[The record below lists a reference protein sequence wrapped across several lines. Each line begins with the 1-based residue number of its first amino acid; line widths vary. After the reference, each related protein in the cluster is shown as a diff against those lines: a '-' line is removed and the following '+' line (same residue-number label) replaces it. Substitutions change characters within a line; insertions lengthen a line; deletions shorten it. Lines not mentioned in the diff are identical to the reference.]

1 MTEGAAL
8 PSYVPLLL
16 LGIVAVGFGLFTVAV
31 SWLLGRP
38 RPNAAKL
45 SSYECGMPAIGTARE
60 RFPIK
65 FFLVCMIFILLD
77 VDAAFL
83 YPWALVFRD
92 LGLFGLLEMG
102 VFMTLLGG
110 GFVYAW
116 KSGALDW

>member
-1 MTEGAAL
+1 MTEAAL
-8 PSYVPLLL
+8 PAYVPVLI
-16 LGIVAVGFGLFTVAV
+16 LGVVAAGFGLFTVFL

-38 RPNAAKL
+38 RPNPEKNAT
-45 SSYECGMPAIGTARE
+45 YECGVPAIGTARE

-83 YPWALVFRD
+83 YPWALIYKSLGVYGFVEMMVF
-92 LGLFGLLEMG
+92 
-102 VFMTLLGG
+102 VSLLGG

-116 KSGALDW
+116 RVGALDW